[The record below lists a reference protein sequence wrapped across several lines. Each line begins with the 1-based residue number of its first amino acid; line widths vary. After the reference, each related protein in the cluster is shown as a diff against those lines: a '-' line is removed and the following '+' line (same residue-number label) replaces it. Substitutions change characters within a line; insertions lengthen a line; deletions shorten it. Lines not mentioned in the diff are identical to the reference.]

1 MMMGIEGTGLR
12 LVEDEIERHYLQS
25 LWEFSKHYGIP
36 MIFTGRVCENVFAKD
51 QVSVGSKDSVAFV
64 PLSELDAEIKG
75 LEIA

>member
-51 QVSVGSKDSVAFV
+51 QVSVGNNDSAAFV